1 MPSAFIEAL
10 AAFPKK
16 ARRRLSACCGP
27 PDYLDEKVA
36 FMKRLLLVIGTVAAL
51 AASDASAQSIN
62 LTGIY
67 TCVQMCRGDLP
78 AHITQNGPELNIL
91 TEAGVASRAWP
102 DWISPANRIWIDALN
117 GGAVFSP
124 DGMVIQFDS
133 GTIWQRGLPPP
144 PASPRRR

>member
-1 MPSAFIEAL
+1 
-10 AAFPKK
+10 
-16 ARRRLSACCGP
+16 
-27 PDYLDEKVA
+27 
-36 FMKRLLLVIGTVAAL
+36 MKRLLPLTGMVAAL
-51 AASDASAQSIN
+51 AATDASAQPIN

-78 AHITQNGPELNIL
+78 AHITQNGPQLNIL

-102 DWISPANRIWIDALN
+102 DFFSPAHRIWIDALN
-117 GGAVFSP
+117 EGAVYSP

-144 PASPRRR
+144 LPPPPRRRR